1 MVQTAL
7 TRFPFYPA
15 HAGGAFLLPCI
26 RHGAGLLLCPYAIQP
41 NTSVYSAFLYRQCN
55 YTAHATKQRTGLHS
69 GFSYDCTR
77 STVHDTS
84 TTQADIMPPVPR
96 WALHRSAQPSII
108 IRYIRGQTM
117 PARRGQLLP
126 CVDRWQVPH
135 PAYLLRGQRLHLYR
149 VNPAA
154 CDLAP
159 GQPVA
164 LHPAGQSSSRGAAGG
179 AEPLTATA
187 AFLFGLSP
195 DSQ

>member
-1 MVQTAL
+1 MQLYRPRHKTAHRSLQGLFLRLCPLNLRKYQTDTSSYNTACATL
-7 TRFPFYPA
+7 ERITAPQHLQHIPDTRH
-15 HAGGAFLLPCI
+15 HAGRCAAQH
-26 RHGAGLLLCPYAIQP
+26 R
-41 NTSVYSAFLYRQCN
+41 
-55 YTAHATKQRTGLHS
+55 
-69 GFSYDCTR
+69 
-77 STVHDTS
+77 
-84 TTQADIMPPVPR
+84 PP
-96 WALHRSAQPSII
+96 II
-108 IRYIRGQTM
+108 IMYIRGCSIPQTM